1 MTEEN
6 VQSIL
11 TRLDQIQA
19 KNDADH
25 LRVERRLISI
35 ETRLTTVDDDVKYVR
50 NLIDADAIE
59 RQLRTDNTVNS

>member
-1 MTEEN
+1 MTDEN

-11 TRLDQIQA
+11 TRMDQVQA

-35 ETRLTTVDDDVKYVR
+35 ETRLTTVEDDVKYVR

-59 RQLRTDNTVNS
+59 RKLKTDNTLRT